1 MTLPPWLLDAGGTEL
16 SFMGRK
22 PASGAPHYNTY
33 DRKKFSFV
41 ELSFLRAARNG
52 DTEAL
57 EGTNRW
63 KTDTYKPTLPGV
75 AGRLRSHPTLLRAL
89 LADLLNDGGKHL
101 VNIKTDLGWTPL
113 HFAAY
118 HGFKEAVRCLN
129 ILLCLPSTNTPP
141 PLCR

>member
-63 KTDTYKPTLPGV
+63 KTDTIADSPYAVTCP
-75 AGRLRSHPTLLRAL
+75 AGRPSQRRR
-89 LADLLNDGGKHL
+89 
-101 VNIKTDLGWTPL
+101 
-113 HFAAY
+113 
-118 HGFKEAVRCLN
+118 EA
-129 ILLCLPSTNTPP
+129 PGQH
-141 PLCR
+141 